1 MSDLLDQA
9 ILQVKSKLYPSL
21 GKDPSFVPEPHT
33 QLFSVLQ
40 VFGIPDGDV
49 VDKVKYIYDYLAE
62 RGKNPKE
69 DVIDIYS
76 NMASISDIPLVD
88 RVYKFCKLKD
98 QADRA
103 LRHYKALEREIN
115 GFYSPRRKR

>member
-1 MSDLLDQA
+1 MSDLLEQA
-9 ILQVKSKLYPSL
+9 ILKVKSKLYPSL

-40 VFGIPDGDV
+40 VFGVPDEDI

-62 RGKNPKE
+62 RGNNPKE
-69 DVIDIYS
+69 QVIDIYS

-103 LRHYKALEREIN
+103 LRHYKTLEREIN
-115 GFYSPRRKR
+115 AFYSPRRKR